1 MNKLPNEVLH
11 NIVGQLS
18 PLSPEIR
25 NFTLTNKKHNENV
38 KKHNELVVRDQL
50 LHICGKLFRDNSWL
64 DAITQKGGHAVL
76 FGKALLS
83 LLHGNMTS
91 PIIMGLAVMGFKNR
105 EDSKLDNLYQ
115 DIPLRKTFLETLRGE
130 INKKTLHVKLDS
142 LNVYLNIDNILSGS
156 VWERDWFLSTN
167 SSTATVIHLRG
178 EQTRLVEVSHKV
190 AGSLSFLESSN
201 LGNLTFDGGFS
212 MNGFLRL
219 GLAEEVFEQEVTF
232 EARDEVLEELRKL
245 ECELGLQKT

>member
-1 MNKLPNEVLH
+1 M
-11 NIVGQLS
+11 
-18 PLSPEIR
+18 
-25 NFTLTNKKHNENV
+25 
-38 KKHNELVVRDQL
+38 
-50 LHICGKLFRDNSWL
+50 
-64 DAITQKGGHAVL
+64 
-76 FGKALLS
+76 
-83 LLHGNMTS
+83 
-91 PIIMGLAVMGFKNR
+91 
-105 EDSKLDNLYQ
+105 
-115 DIPLRKTFLETLRGE
+115 
-130 INKKTLHVKLDS
+130 KLDS
-142 LNVYLNIDNILSGS
+142 LNVYLNIDNILSEF

-178 EQTRLVEVSHKV
+178 EETRLVEVSHKV
-190 AGSLSFLESSN
+190 AGSRSFLESSN